1 MDEQSNR
8 PINPRRRR
16 RTQMEI
22 FKEVYLPALIAI
34 IAVLMI
40 LVYIIGS
47 ISRAIKKNKAAYHE
61 SMQAS
66 IAAEQQLENWSI
78 EADSRVAEAEALA
91 AECDYDGA
99 LDVLNAFSGEMS
111 NFPILYEKISA
122 YEQAKSEL
130 VLWDDPNDVVNLS
143 FQMLVADPSRA
154 FTDTGYGRSYNKN
167 YITTE
172 EFSKILQQLYNNG
185 YMLISMDD
193 IVEEQISDTGEVTYA
208 AKPLYLPSGK
218 KPLMITQA
226 QVNYYIY
233 MTDGP
238 DDDELPD
245 KEGAGF
251 GSKLILDENGNITCQ
266 MVDKDG
272 NTIAGDYDLVPIL
285 EKFIENNPGFSY
297 RGARATLS
305 VSGCEGIFGYRT
317 NTGSEDEIYGA
328 QQVINAL
335 RQKGYD
341 IACYTY
347 ENAPYG
353 QMDANAIR
361 ADLSAWTSEVVPI
374 LDDVDTFVFALD
386 SDISE
391 NPVYTGEKYEILRDA
406 GFRYYIGFS
415 NNGKC
420 WATITP
426 EYVHMGRLLV
436 TGSNIAYHADWYE
449 GMFDTTSLL
458 DPSRGEIP
466 QY

>member
-1 MDEQSNR
+1 MDEQRNETRSA
-8 PINPRRRR
+8 RRRR
-16 RTQMEI
+16 RTQAEV
-22 FKEVYLPALIAI
+22 FKEVYLPAI
-34 IAVLMI
+34 IASVAMLLI
-40 LVYIIGS
+40 LIYVIGTV
-47 ISRAIKKNKAAYHE
+47 SRTIKKNKATYHDTV
-61 SMQAS
+61 QAS
-66 IAAEQQLENWSI
+66 IAAEDRINRWTKEVYARI
-78 EADSRVAEAEALA
+78 AEADCLA
-91 AECDYDGA
+91 SECDYDGA
-99 LDVLNAFSGEMS
+99 LAVLNAFSGEMERY
-111 NFPILYEKISA
+111 PILSKKIAA

-130 VLWDDPNDVVNLS
+130 VLWDNPNDVVNLS

-193 IVEEQISDTGEVTYA
+193 IVEEQISDAGEVTYA
-208 AKPLYLPSGK
+208 AMPLYLPSGK

-251 GSKLILDENGNITCQ
+251 GSKLIVDESGNIACQ

-272 NTIAGDYDLVPIL
+272 NTVTGDYDLVPIL

-328 QQVINAL
+328 QQVIDAL

-386 SDISE
+386 SDISKD
-391 NPVYTGEKYEILRDA
+391 PVYTGEKYEILRDA